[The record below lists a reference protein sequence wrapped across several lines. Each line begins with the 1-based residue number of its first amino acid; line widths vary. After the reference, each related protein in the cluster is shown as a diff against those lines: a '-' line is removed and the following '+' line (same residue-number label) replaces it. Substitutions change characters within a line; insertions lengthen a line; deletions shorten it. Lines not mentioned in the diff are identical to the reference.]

1 MRGHGLIDPPHGENV
16 PRVDWTKVDHVL
28 LDMDGTLL
36 DLAFD
41 NHFWGHQIHAQY
53 AALHDMSHE
62 DVVAKFEPIF
72 RSVEGSLNWYSTDHW
87 TKQYGFD
94 IIALSQSFKDQ
105 IRWLGHAKEFLIGLR
120 DGGIRTT
127 ILTNAH
133 PDIVELKHSV
143 VGIRDYVDDIISSHE
158 IGYAKE
164 HPLFWEGALAM
175 TGISKNEIS
184 DDRVLFFDDS
194 LPVLNAAISA
204 GIRYSV
210 MICAPDSTRPSRMPC
225 TQYAINSLDEIWPQ
239 LSMDRTI

>member
-41 NHFWGHQIHAQY
+41 NDFWGHQIHAQY
-53 AALHDMSHE
+53 AALHDMSYE

-120 DGGIRTT
+120 DGGMRTT

-143 VGIRDYVDDIISSHE
+143 IGIRDYVDDIISIHE

-164 HPLFWEGALAM
+164 HPLFWEGAFAN
-175 TGISKNEIS
+175 TRISKTEIS

-204 GIRYSV
+204 GIHCSV
-210 MICAPDSTRPSRMPC
+210 MICAPDSTRPKKMPC
-225 TQYAINSLDEIWPQ
+225 TQYAINSFDEIWPR
-239 LSMDRTI
+239 LLMDRPS

>member
-16 PRVDWTKVDHVL
+16 PRVDWTKVNHVL

-41 NHFWGHQIHAQY
+41 NDFWGHQIHAQY
-53 AALHDMSHE
+53 AALHDMSYE

-94 IIALSQSFKDQ
+94 IIALSQLFKDQ
-105 IRWLGHAKEFLIGLR
+105 IRWLDHAKEFLIGLR

-204 GIRYSV
+204 GIHCSV
-210 MICAPDSTRPSRMPC
+210 MICAPDSTRPKKMPC
-225 TQYAINSLDEIWPQ
+225 TQYAINSFDEIWLQ
-239 LSMDRTI
+239 LSMDRPS

>member
-16 PRVDWTKVDHVL
+16 PRVDWTKVNHVL

-41 NHFWGHQIHAQY
+41 NDFWGHQIHAQY
-53 AALHDMSHE
+53 AALHDMSYE

-94 IIALSQSFKDQ
+94 IIALSQLFKDQ
-105 IRWLGHAKEFLIGLR
+105 IRWLDHAKEFLIGLR

-164 HPLFWEGALAM
+164 HPLFWDGALAM

-204 GIRYSV
+204 GIHCSV
-210 MICAPDSTRPSRMPC
+210 MICAPDSTRPKKMPC
-225 TQYAINSLDEIWPQ
+225 TQYAINSFDEIWLQ
-239 LSMDRTI
+239 LSMDRPS

>member
-1 MRGHGLIDPPHGENV
+1 MNEHGVIDPLHEENV

-41 NHFWGHQIHAQY
+41 NDFWGHQIHAHY
-53 AALHDMSHE
+53 AALHNVSYDN
-62 DVVAKFEPIF
+62 VVAKFEPIF

-87 TKQYGFD
+87 TQQYGFD
-94 IIALSQSFKDQ
+94 IIALSQSFKDE
-105 IRWLGHAKEFLIGLR
+105 IRWLDHAQQFLLGLR
-120 DGGIRTT
+120 DGGIKTT

-143 VGIRDYVDDIISSHE
+143 VGIRDYVGDVISSHE

-164 HPLFWEGALAM
+164 HPLFWEDALAM

-184 DDRVLFFDDS
+184 DNRVLFFDDS
-194 LPVLNAAISA
+194 VPVLNAAISA
-204 GIRYSV
+204 GIHYSV
-210 MICAPDSTRPSRMPC
+210 MICAPDSTRPKKMSSTR
-225 TQYAINSLDEIWPQ
+225 YAINSFDDIWPQ
-239 LSMDRTI
+239 KSSDRPD

>member
-1 MRGHGLIDPPHGENV
+1 MRGHGLIDPLHEGNV
-16 PRVDWTKVDHVL
+16 PRVDWTKVDHIL

-41 NHFWGHQIHAQY
+41 NDFWGHQIHAHY
-53 AALHDMSHE
+53 AALHDIGYE
-62 DVVAKFEPIF
+62 DVVAKFDPIF
-72 RSVEGSLNWYSTDHW
+72 RSLEGSLNWYSTDHW

-105 IRWLGHAKEFLIGLR
+105 IRWLDHAKEFLISLR

-143 VGIRDYVDDIISSHE
+143 VGIRDYVDDVISSHE

-164 HPLFWEGALAM
+164 HPLFWEGAFAV
-175 TGISKNEIS
+175 TRISKNEIS

-204 GIRYSV
+204 GIHYSV

-225 TQYAINSLDEIWPQ
+225 TQYAINSFDEIWPQ
-239 LSMDRTI
+239 ISAVRTD

>member
-41 NHFWGHQIHAQY
+41 NDFWGHQIHAHY
-53 AALHDMSHE
+53 AALHDIGYE

-164 HPLFWEGALAM
+164 HPLFWKGALAM

-204 GIRYSV
+204 GINCSV
-210 MICAPDSTRPSRMPC
+210 MICAPDSTRPKKMPC
-225 TQYAINSLDEIWPQ
+225 TQYAINSFDEIWPR
-239 LSMDRTI
+239 LLMDRPS

>member
-1 MRGHGLIDPPHGENV
+1 MEGHGLIDPRREQNV
-16 PRVDWTKVDHVL
+16 PRLDWTKVDHVL

-41 NHFWGHQIHAQY
+41 NDFWGHQIHAHY
-53 AALHDMSHE
+53 AALHGVSYE

-105 IRWLGHAKEFLIGLR
+105 IRWLDHAEQFLVGLR
-120 DGGIRTT
+120 DSEIRTT

-143 VGIRDYVDDIISSHE
+143 IGIRDYVDDVISSHE

-164 HPLFWEGALAM
+164 HPLFWEGALAIK
-175 TGISKNEIS
+175 GISKDEIV

-204 GIRYSV
+204 GIHYSV
-210 MICAPDSTRPSRMPC
+210 MICAPDSTRPKKMPS
-225 TQYAINSLDEIWPQ
+225 TRYAINSFDDIWPEI
-239 LSMDRTI
+239 SADTPS

>member
-41 NHFWGHQIHAQY
+41 NDFWGHQIHAHY
-53 AALHDMSHE
+53 AALHDIGYE

-120 DGGIRTT
+120 DGGMRTT

-143 VGIRDYVDDIISSHE
+143 IGIRDYVDDIISSHE

-164 HPLFWEGALAM
+164 HPLFWESALAM

-204 GIRYSV
+204 GIHCSV
-210 MICAPDSTRPSRMPC
+210 MICAPDSTRPKKMPC
-225 TQYAINSLDEIWPQ
+225 TQYAINSFDEIWPR
-239 LSMDRTI
+239 LLMDRPS

>member
-1 MRGHGLIDPPHGENV
+1 MNEYGVIDPLSAENV

-41 NHFWGHQIHAQY
+41 NNFWGYQIHAHY
-53 AALHDMSHE
+53 AALNNIPYE

-72 RSVEGSLNWYSTDHW
+72 RSVEGSLDWYSTDHW
-87 TKQYGFD
+87 SERYGFD
-94 IIALSQSFKDQ
+94 IVALSKTFKHQ
-105 IRWLGHAKEFLIGLR
+105 IRWLDHAEQFLINLR
-120 DGGIRTT
+120 NSGIRTT

-133 PDIVELKHSV
+133 PDIVNLKHSV
-143 VGIRDYVDDIISSHE
+143 VGIQNYVNEVISSHE

-204 GIRYSV
+204 GIHCSV
-210 MICAPDSTRPSRMPC
+210 MICAPDSTRPKKMPC
-225 TQYAINSLDEIWPQ
+225 TQYAINSFDEIWPR
-239 LSMDRTI
+239 LLMDRPS

>member
-16 PRVDWTKVDHVL
+16 PRVDWTKVNHVL

-41 NHFWGHQIHAQY
+41 NDFWGHQIHAQY
-53 AALHDMSHE
+53 AALHDMSYE

-105 IRWLGHAKEFLIGLR
+105 ICWLGHAKEFLIGLR

-204 GIRYSV
+204 GIHCSV
-210 MICAPDSTRPSRMPC
+210 MICAPDSTRPKKMPC
-225 TQYAINSLDEIWPQ
+225 TQYAINSFDEIWPQ
-239 LSMDRTI
+239 LSMDRPS

>member
-1 MRGHGLIDPPHGENV
+1 
-16 PRVDWTKVDHVL
+16 
-28 LDMDGTLL
+28 
-36 DLAFD
+36 
-41 NHFWGHQIHAQY
+41 
-53 AALHDMSHE
+53 MSYE

-72 RSVEGSLNWYSTDHW
+72 RSVEGSLHWYSTDHW
-87 TKQYGFD
+87 TQQYGFD

-120 DGGIRTT
+120 DRGIRTT

-204 GIRYSV
+204 GIHCSV
-210 MICAPDSTRPSRMPC
+210 MICAPDSTRPKKMPC
-225 TQYAINSLDEIWPQ
+225 TQYAINSFDEIWPQ
-239 LSMDRTI
+239 LSMDRPS